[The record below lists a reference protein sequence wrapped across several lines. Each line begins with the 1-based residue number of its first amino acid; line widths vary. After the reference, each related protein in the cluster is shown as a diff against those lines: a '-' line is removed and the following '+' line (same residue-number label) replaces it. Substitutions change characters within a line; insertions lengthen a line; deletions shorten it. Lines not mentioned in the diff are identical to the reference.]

1 MAELDQTKA
10 PQKQTTVEEGTQFRG
25 TLQSSCQV
33 LVRGVVEGELSA
45 PSVVISESGSV
56 VGNVKAQSI
65 RSEGVLAGQVDA
77 EDIVLSGSVSSDTV
91 IRART
96 LEVKLQSGDGKKLE
110 LSFGE
115 CILEV
120 GDDPSADVAEAAQP
134 ARAGGKKG
142 GSARRSESSQE
153 ADKPA
158 GAPPA

>member
-1 MAELDQTKA
+1 MAELDQTETA
-10 PQKQTTVEEGTQFRG
+10 HKQTTVEEGTQFRG

-45 PSVVISESGSV
+45 PSVVIAESGSV
-56 VGNVKAQSI
+56 MGNVKAHSI

-77 EDIVLSGSVSSDTV
+77 DDIVLSGSVSNDTV

-96 LEVKLQSGDGKKLE
+96 LEVKLQSGDGKKHE
-110 LSFGE
+110 LKFGE

-120 GDDPSADVAEAAQP
+120 GDDPGAELAESTQP
-134 ARAGGKKG
+134 ARASGKKG
-142 GSARRSESSQE
+142 GHTRRAEPAQPE

-158 GAPPA
+158 GVAP

>member
-1 MAELDQTKA
+1 MAELDQTEA

-56 VGNVKAQSI
+56 VGNVKAHSI

-96 LEVKLQSGDGKKLE
+96 LEVKLQSVDGKKLE

-134 ARAGGKKG
+134 ARAGAKK
-142 GSARRSESSQE
+142 ARRAESSQE
-153 ADKPA
+153 ADKS
-158 GAPPA
+158 APPA